1 MTHAQFAIQAK
12 RMHSASRA
20 TARDEFCPKR
30 QIHRV
35 CLTRR
40 TAAVGVWCDVCALH
54 HDSVWSD
61 DGGFANIHT
70 VEHDCLLADAC
81 ATADAQAI
89 DLENAIFETVCL
101 KLTRNCG
108 VIFKREHVGID
119 ELREARAEYDALA
132 DVRARESKVC
142 VEEQRALQRCECAST
157 PVSPH
162 DVQEIP
168 SRTPA

>member
-61 DGGFANIHT
+61 DGGFADVDT
-70 VEHDCLLADAC
+70 VENDCLLADAC
-81 ATADAQAI
+81 ASTDAQAI
-89 DLENAIFETVCL
+89 DLEMRSS
-101 KLTRNCG
+101 KL
-108 VIFKREHVGID
+108 
-119 ELREARAEYDALA
+119 
-132 DVRARESKVC
+132 
-142 VEEQRALQRCECAST
+142 CA
-157 PVSPH
+157 
-162 DVQEIP
+162 
-168 SRTPA
+168 